1 MTLKNELI
9 VRFGREAEDAE
20 VLAMLED
27 IMKIYSIGVEDLF
40 IKWEQ
45 FAYHQEEKSIELNSA
60 KITEFKE
67 FLLQQI
73 EKKANAIGGTA
84 TSNPPSIKKPRIN
97 KPHATSPSLFGF
109 GVPKTPTIKRRKVE
123 GTPLSQNESV
133 SLKVIHN
140 SPSLLESP
148 SEITNMHSSKL
159 FQSSIDRT
167 QDSISTPNESKKN
180 LEPGITVETFN
191 PDNVD
196 VSKGLNFENEEKVQV
211 IPFFEREKYR
221 FRTMR
226 QNLLDAAEVLDE
238 QIELFTQIILDHY
251 KLTPNDIGD
260 PTIQSQ
266 SEIIAIGRI
275 VPDSPTANGPLNIES
290 LALETSRNVG
300 IGRRIRLNLEKITE
314 VTLFPGQIAV
324 FRGKNANGEYFM
336 VEETLQIPYLN
347 SPVSTGEEIVKYGN
361 SLDNDSM
368 KIVIT
373 KGPYTANNTL
383 DFSNLRE
390 FVQRL
395 NNEIK
400 PHAVIMF
407 GPFLDITHPL
417 IESGLIPSFPSLK
430 AQPKTLD
437 DLFLKLITPILRE
450 INPKIQT
457 LLIPSTRDTISK
469 HAAYPQDA
477 LDRKYLQLPK
487 NFKCFT
493 NPSTFQINEVFF
505 GCSNVDSFKDIRE
518 IVKGGN
524 TSSKN
529 RISRIAEHI
538 LQQRRYYPLFP
549 GAVKDRKIQNGK
561 GKDIREHVS
570 GADLEVPFLGL
581 TEFTGDFIPDII
593 VIPSELIQFAKVV
606 QNVVF
611 VNPGAFIKPMGV
623 RGTFAQLSVK
633 APSLIGGELTKV
645 EGEEEVFLHNIWKRC
660 RIDIVT
666 S

>member
-27 IMKIYSIGVEDLF
+27 IMKIYSIEVEDLF

-45 FAYHQEEKSIELNSA
+45 FAYHQEEKSIELTSA

-84 TSNPPSIKKPRIN
+84 TSNPSSIKKPRIN
-97 KPHATSPSLFGF
+97 KPHASSPSLFGF

-123 GTPLSQNESV
+123 GTPLSHNEST
-133 SLKVIHN
+133 SLKVSHT

-159 FQSSIDRT
+159 FQSSIDRN
-167 QDSISTPNESKKN
+167 QDSISTSNESKN
-180 LEPGITVETFN
+180 NPEPGITIETFN
-191 PDNVD
+191 PENVD
-196 VSKGLNFENEEKVQV
+196 VSRGLNFESDEKVQV
-211 IPFFEREKYR
+211 VPFFEREKYR

-226 QNLLDAAEVLDE
+226 QSLLDAADVLDE
-238 QIELFTQIILDHY
+238 QIELFTQIVLDHY

-275 VPDSPTANGPLNIES
+275 VPDSPTANGPLNTES

-314 VTLFPGQIAV
+314 VTLFSGQIAV

-336 VEETLQIPYLN
+336 VEEALQIPYLN
-347 SPVSTGEEIVKYGN
+347 SPVSTGKEIEKFGN

-400 PHAVIMF
+400 PHVVIMF

-437 DLFLKLITPILRE
+437 DLFLKLISPILRE
-450 INPKIQT
+450 INSKIQI

-477 LDRKYLQLPK
+477 FDRKYLQLPK

-505 GCSNVDSFKDIRE
+505 GCSNVDSFKDIKE
-518 IVKGGN
+518 VVKGGN

-529 RISRIAEHI
+529 RINRIAEHI

-581 TEFTGDFIPDII
+581 TEFTGDFIPDVI

-606 QNVVF
+606 QNVLF
-611 VNPGAFIKPMGV
+611 VNPGAFIKPMGL

>member
-1 MTLKNELI
+1 
-9 VRFGREAEDAE
+9 
-20 VLAMLED
+20 
-27 IMKIYSIGVEDLF
+27 
-40 IKWEQ
+40 
-45 FAYHQEEKSIELNSA
+45 
-60 KITEFKE
+60 
-67 FLLQQI
+67 
-73 EKKANAIGGTA
+73 
-84 TSNPPSIKKPRIN
+84 
-97 KPHATSPSLFGF
+97 
-109 GVPKTPTIKRRKVE
+109 
-123 GTPLSQNESV
+123 
-133 SLKVIHN
+133 
-140 SPSLLESP
+140 
-148 SEITNMHSSKL
+148 
-159 FQSSIDRT
+159 
-167 QDSISTPNESKKN
+167 
-180 LEPGITVETFN
+180 
-191 PDNVD
+191 
-196 VSKGLNFENEEKVQV
+196 
-211 IPFFEREKYR
+211 
-221 FRTMR
+221 
-226 QNLLDAAEVLDE
+226 
-238 QIELFTQIILDHY
+238 
-251 KLTPNDIGD
+251 
-260 PTIQSQ
+260 
-266 SEIIAIGRI
+266 
-275 VPDSPTANGPLNIES
+275 
-290 LALETSRNVG
+290 
-300 IGRRIRLNLEKITE
+300 
-314 VTLFPGQIAV
+314 
-324 FRGKNANGEYFM
+324 M
-336 VEETLQIPYLN
+336 VEEALQIPYLN
-347 SPVSTGEEIVKYGN
+347 SPVSTGKEIEKFGN

-400 PHAVIMF
+400 PHVVIMF

-437 DLFLKLITPILRE
+437 DLFLKLISPILRE
-450 INPKIQT
+450 INSKIQI

-477 LDRKYLQLPK
+477 FDRKYLQLPK

-505 GCSNVDSFKDIRE
+505 GCSNVDSFKDIKE
-518 IVKGGN
+518 VVKGGN

-529 RISRIAEHI
+529 RINRIAEHI

-581 TEFTGDFIPDII
+581 TEFTGDFIPDVI

-606 QNVVF
+606 QNVLF
-611 VNPGAFIKPMGV
+611 VNPGAFIKPMGL